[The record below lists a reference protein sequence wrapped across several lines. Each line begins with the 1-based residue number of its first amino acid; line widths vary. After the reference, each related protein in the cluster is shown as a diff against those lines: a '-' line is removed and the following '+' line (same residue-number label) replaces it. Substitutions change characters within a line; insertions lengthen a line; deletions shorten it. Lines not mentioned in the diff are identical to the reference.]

1 MHNTQLEL
9 EAQHSLISTEVEQYN
24 HMLNNVLKLSAQ
36 LTAILEPQH
45 LITELVQQ
53 SITLTPAFNASLLWL
68 FDRQHN
74 HFMLAAHT
82 GLPQPTQADK
92 LLPIR
97 LRPGEGLPGAIF
109 QHNDTRLLDYRTYC
123 ELGGRVHLR
132 SEKEMRAYLQQFPRH
147 MQALVFPLKI
157 GNDIIGALELITTS
171 ALHFIRP
178 QEIQILHTFAN
189 IAAAALHHAQEHLQM
204 LAYQRRLG
212 ALSAIGTVVST
223 AADLEELVANVLDV
237 LLNVVGV
244 SSGILLLYDPVNN
257 TLTVGASRELPNAYI
272 ELQQGIAVAQTEYE
286 EALRYGQLVRRPLLD
301 EGAEEILITKG
312 LKSCTYIPL
321 LVGGTVVGVV
331 SMFGDSNLLDR
342 LDVSALMTMGN
353 LIGFAIANVRLYQ
366 ESQNERR
373 KLSVIINSIAE
384 GVILCDRQGWV
395 VLANRHARD
404 LVGMHRISDHISE
417 SGLAD
422 ILNLRDLQGHPLP
435 QDQFPIMRALTGEIL
450 HDYRIMISS
459 NNGQDFVLSFTAAPV
474 YDDSNMV
481 DGAVA
486 IFRDVTEQ
494 QRLERAKD
502 DFLAV
507 AAHELRSPLAAV
519 YGYTDLLLRY
529 EKRMAGP
536 DQQKMRGLTL
546 LTQQV
551 SHMMRLVDSL
561 LDVSRL
567 DAGQFSLLLQSSDL
581 VQITEHAIDQLRPVA
596 QSRQLVFE
604 HMLPEIELHCDPLR
618 IQQILTNLIGNAIR
632 YSPNHTTI
640 EIRLSVEQHEWLAA
654 SHSTFADYCTQ
665 YRTLSMLP
673 PAETFAV
680 VSVTDQGGGI
690 TTTQIERLFR
700 RYERGESRAG
710 EGLGL
715 GLYLSKAFA
724 SRHEGTIWV
733 ESEVGLGS
741 TFYVALPM
749 CPVAKDVLQ
758 AE

>member
-1 MHNTQLEL
+1 MQNTQLEV
-9 EAQHSLISTEVEQYN
+9 EVQPSLINAELEQ
-24 HMLNNVLKLSAQ
+24 HHLVLHNVLKLSNQ
-36 LTAILEPQH
+36 LCSILEPQH

-53 SITLTPAFNASLLWL
+53 IVSLLPSFDASLLWL

-74 HFMLAAHT
+74 HFILAAHT
-82 GLPQPTQADK
+82 GLPQPAHADT
-92 LLPIR
+92 LLSIR

-109 QHNDTRLLDYRTYC
+109 QHNQVRLLDYRAYC
-123 ELGGRVHLR
+123 ELSARVHLR

-147 MQALVFPLKI
+147 MQALVLPLRS
-157 GNDIIGALELITTS
+157 GTEIIGVLELISSSTLNVVTTQ
-171 ALHFIRP
+171 HI
-178 QEIQILHTFAN
+178 EILQTFAHLT
-189 IAAAALHHAQEHLQM
+189 AAALHHAQEHLQM
-204 LAYQRRLG
+204 LTYQRRLA

-244 SSGILLLYDPVNN
+244 FSGILLLYDPVNN
-257 TLTVGASRELPNAYI
+257 TLTVGAARELPDAYI
-272 ELQQGIAVAQTEYE
+272 ALQQGIAVAQTEYE
-286 EALRYGQLVRRPLLD
+286 EALRYGQLIRRPLLA
-301 EGAEEILITKG
+301 EGAEELLIAEN

-321 LVGGTVVGVV
+321 LVGGTVVGIV

-373 KLSVIINSIAE
+373 KLSVLINSIAE

-404 LVGMHRISDHISE
+404 LVAMQHVSDHISE
-417 SGLAD
+417 ASLAE
-422 ILNLRDLQGHPLP
+422 ILNLRNLQGYHLP
-435 QDQFPIMRALTGEIL
+435 HDQFPIMRALTGEIL
-450 HDYRIMISS
+450 HDYRIVVRSS
-459 NNGQDFVLSFTAAPV
+459 TGQDIVLSFTTAPV
-474 YDDSNMV
+474 YDDANCV

-529 EKRMAGP
+529 EKRMTEP
-536 DQQKMRGLTL
+536 NEQKMRGLNL

-551 SHMMRLVDSL
+551 SHMMRLVDCL

-567 DAGQFSLLLQSSDL
+567 DAGQFSLLLQKADL
-581 VQITEHAIDQLRPVA
+581 VQIAEHAIDQLRPVA
-596 QSRQLVFE
+596 QNRELVFE
-604 HMLPEIELHCDPLR
+604 HMLPEIELLCDPLR
-618 IQQILTNLIGNAIR
+618 VQQMLANLIGNAIR
-632 YSPNHTTI
+632 YSPNHTRI
-640 EIRLSVEQHEWLAA
+640 EVRLSIEQRDWLTA
-654 SHSTFADYCTQ
+654 SHPAFADYCIQQRSPSLNATSEPFV
-665 YRTLSMLP
+665 LI
-673 PAETFAV
+673 
-680 VSVTDQGGGI
+680 SVTDQGSGI
-690 TTTQIERLFR
+690 PSAQVERLFR
-700 RYERGESRAG
+700 RYERGEAQSG

-724 SRHEGTIWV
+724 TRHEGSIWV

-741 TFYVALPM
+741 SFYVALPM
-749 CPVAKDVLQ
+749 HTSLSAV
-758 AE
+758 